1 MARSV
6 LASAIITRARELAD
20 QETSTPTTAFVDDT
34 EALAQLNASFGI
46 WHGMLVKAVPERYET
61 SETITATGA
70 SSYNLPS
77 DHFLTLAVD
86 YQLSSS
92 SWMPLSR
99 ILPQER
105 TRFDTTGDIAEGYYL
120 RGATI
125 VLLPAPAS
133 GSYRHSY
140 ITCAPTLLSSTAVD
154 GANGWES
161 WLIYDLAIKMLTK
174 EESDPAALLAKQ
186 AEIKM
191 EMEAA
196 ASDREAATPM
206 RVVDTRLGRY

>member
-6 LASAIITRARELAD
+6 LASAIISRARELAD
-20 QETSTPTTAFVDDT
+20 QETSTPSTAFVDDT
-34 EALAQLNASFGI
+34 EALAQLNTSLGI

-70 SSYNLPS
+70 SSYNLAS
-77 DHFLTLAVD
+77 DHFLTVGVD
-86 YQLSSS
+86 YQMSST
-92 SWMPLSR
+92 SWVPLPR

-105 TRFDTTGDIAEGYYL
+105 TRFETTRDIAEGYYL

-125 VLLPAPAS
+125 VLLPAPPS
-133 GSYRHSY
+133 GTYRHTY
-140 ITCAPTLLSSTAVD
+140 ITCAPTAISSTSIDCV
-154 GANGWES
+154 NGWES

-196 ASDREAATPM
+196 AADREAASPM